1 MRALLAAL
9 LAAVLCLL
17 YACASQPA
25 APSSITEK
33 EMSSMTC
40 DQLTQ
45 EQRDFLEQAGLPCP
59 ADGKLTQRQVSLLET
74 IRTMLDYLE
83 QKYPGQS
90 FTPVGFSSVSP
101 VRSEDRLYVI
111 PQGGDQKWDLFAV
124 SKATD
129 GTCHDEFAVVW
140 ARGEFSDL
148 AIEPLRQEYGADA
161 VKAFYNLY
169 QGENLAFDGTQNA
182 LELLRSDLSAGGTI
196 VICAEPADAQSR
208 LEGYAQAMAQQGLT
222 LQISVLYTD
231 TEGFARANDD
241 SYMTFYKDPSMSA
254 RFECRVQADGQW
266 NVEQLV

>member
-129 GTCHDEFAVVW
+129 GTCKYLTENGVNCELTHKIHSQLRPNVADEVKSGQIQLIINTPLGKKSQDDDGEIRRTAVKLKIPYITTFAAAW
-140 ARGEFSDL
+140 ASAVG
-148 AIEPLRQEYGADA
+148 IEETKHGKPEIRSLQEYHADIES
-161 VKAFYNLY
+161 N
-169 QGENLAFDGTQNA
+169 N
-182 LELLRSDLSAGGTI
+182 
-196 VICAEPADAQSR
+196 
-208 LEGYAQAMAQQGLT
+208 
-222 LQISVLYTD
+222 
-231 TEGFARANDD
+231 
-241 SYMTFYKDPSMSA
+241 
-254 RFECRVQADGQW
+254 
-266 NVEQLV
+266 